1 MPNLVPRLN
10 AHRYMHATMTACGW
24 QTGWRSL
31 LLGLT
36 LILLRVLPIRI
47 EHLL

>member
-1 MPNLVPRLN
+1 
-10 AHRYMHATMTACGW
+10 MTASSW

-31 LLGLT
+31 LLRAY